1 MLKLINLIVMKKN
14 TDAEEIVVKFNDCI
28 NNKQLKALGDLMTE
42 EHQFIVREGNIT
54 SSGKLPK

>member
-1 MLKLINLIVMKKN
+1 MKKN